1 MKFIGLSVSGQSRQ
15 VVGMVSREAVG
26 RSPERQENRDLD
38 LSPGIF
44 AAPVVVAVFVPH
56 DGSGAVEW
64 AEKLEA
70 WTVLGELARCPHW
83 WSRRVASGLMASARY
98 N

>member
-64 AEKLEA
+64 GREA
-70 WTVLGELARCPHW
+70 
-83 WSRRVASGLMASARY
+83 
-98 N
+98 